1 MHSSCLRN
9 PCSHICTGELK
20 YTVVRSICTTSGPWI
35 VLAEPWRSGEIRLK
49 STVLE
54 RGEFKGRRGGLQ
66 QASHSSCFQRV
77 LALHSK
83 YFALR
88 SYDESCNS
96 T

>member
-1 MHSSCLRN
+1 MHC
-9 PCSHICTGELK
+9 
-20 YTVVRSICTTSGPWI
+20 RSYHLYNFFWNPWI
-35 VLAEPWRSGEIRLK
+35 VLTESWRSGEIRLK

-54 RGEFKGRRGGLQ
+54 RGEFKGRGGLQ
-66 QASHSSCFQRV
+66 QLSHSSCFQRV

-83 YFALR
+83 YFALS